1 MRVAS
6 LAGAGLAGLNSDEGP
21 CILVACFI
29 GAPRSQALERGLD
42 RSEIVEGIEAVSA
55 AAEFTRRLRAAEHQ
69 KAEDSRLVAAKVE
82 DSADAVLVLGNTS
95 VANGSD
101 QS

>member
-1 MRVAS
+1 MGVAS
-6 LAGAGLAGLNSDEGP
+6 LAGAGLAGLNSDEGH
-21 CILVACFI
+21 CIWVARFI
-29 GAPRSQALERGLD
+29 GAPSSQALERGLN
-42 RSEIVEGIEAVSA
+42 RSEVVERIEAVGA

-69 KAEDSRLVAAKVE
+69 KAEDSRLVPAKVE